1 MIEYLMN
8 YSYFVLQTL
17 TIVLLLFL
25 PIILIIRGKS
35 GDKNEGNRITIE
47 HINANFEDSQLAF
60 ETVLSDKKELTKHRK
75 NLKNS
80 RKKWK
85 VLLNRDFFLSFVVK
99 VFIGLRLKLKSKF
112 K

>member
-8 YSYFVLQTL
+8 YSYFALQTL

-75 NLKNS
+75 KLKNS
-80 RKKWK
+80 RKKNS
-85 VLLNRDFFLSFVVK
+85 NRRNKNVYLSANLKAISRPVK
-99 VFIGLRLKLKSKF
+99 WSS
-112 K
+112 

>member
-1 MIEYLMN
+1 MN
-8 YSYFVLQTL
+8 YSYFALQTL

-75 NLKNS
+75 KLKNS
-80 RKKWK
+80 RKKNS
-85 VLLNRDFFLSFVVK
+85 NRRNKNAYLSANLKAISRPVK
-99 VFIGLRLKLKSKF
+99 WNS
-112 K
+112 

>member
-8 YSYFVLQTL
+8 YSYFALQTL

-75 NLKNS
+75 KLKNS
-80 RKKWK
+80 RKKNS
-85 VLLNRDFFLSFVVK
+85 NRRNKNAYLSANLKAISRPVK
-99 VFIGLRLKLKSKF
+99 WSS
-112 K
+112 